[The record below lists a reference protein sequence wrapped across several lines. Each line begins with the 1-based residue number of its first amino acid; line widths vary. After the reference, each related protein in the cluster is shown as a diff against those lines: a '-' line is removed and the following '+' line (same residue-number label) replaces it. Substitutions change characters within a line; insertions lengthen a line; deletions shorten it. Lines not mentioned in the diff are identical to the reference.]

1 MLISKLQDVTIRQL
15 RALGAVAATGSVT
28 AAATRLNL
36 TQPAVTLQ
44 LRNLQDL
51 AGLPLLQRTND
62 GMVLT
67 GAGQEVLGLLER
79 VEAALSNCTTSLDMI
94 AGRTGGRVAIG
105 AVSTAKYFVPFAMA
119 AFSKL
124 HPQVEITLRIGNRQE
139 LREALRGYELDIA
152 IMGRAPAD
160 IEVET
165 HLIGD
170 NPHIIVAPKGHW
182 LEHDFGLATVDLSH
196 ETFLTR
202 EHGSGTR
209 MLMEQLFEASEFQPV
224 IGMEMS
230 SNETI
235 KQAVLA
241 GLGIAFISAHTV
253 ATEIKDGRLVMLDVA
268 GLPVVRQWYVV
279 RRQDKML
286 LPPAQA
292 MLDFLAAEGAKYLP
306 EAPQK
311 LL

>member
-1 MLISKLQDVTIRQL
+1 MI
-15 RALGAVAATGSVT
+15 
-28 AAATRLNL
+28 
-36 TQPAVTLQ
+36 
-44 LRNLQDL
+44 
-51 AGLPLLQRTND
+51 
-62 GMVLT
+62 LT
-67 GAGQEVLGLLER
+67 GAGHEVLGLLEQI
-79 VEAALSNCTTSLDMI
+79 EAAVANCTTSLDMI
-94 AGRTGGRVAIG
+94 AGHTGGRVAIG
-105 AVSTAKYFVPFAMA
+105 AVSTAKYFVPFAIA

-124 HPQVEITLRIGNRQE
+124 HPKVEITLKIGNRQE

-152 IMGRAPAD
+152 IMGRSPAE
-160 IEVET
+160 IQVET

-182 LEHDFGLATVDLSH
+182 LEHDFGLAPADLSH

-202 EHGSGTR
+202 EKGSGTR
-209 MLMEQLFEASEFQPV
+209 LLMEQLFEANEFQPV

-235 KQAVLA
+235 KQAVTA

-253 ATEIKDGRLVMLDVA
+253 ATELEDGRLVMLDIA

-279 RRQDKML
+279 RRSDKTL

-292 MLDFLAAEGAKYLP
+292 MLDFFAAEGAKYLP
-306 EAPQK
+306 KAPQK
-311 LL
+311 RL

>member
-28 AAATRLNL
+28 GAAARLHL

-44 LRNLQDL
+44 LRNLQNL
-51 AGLPLLQRTND
+51 AGLPLLQRTSD
-62 GMVLT
+62 GMILT
-67 GAGQEVLGLLER
+67 GAGHEVLGLLEQI
-79 VEAALSNCTTSLDMI
+79 EAAVANCTTSLDMI
-94 AGRTGGRVAIG
+94 AGHTGGRVAIG
-105 AVSTAKYFVPFAMA
+105 AVSTAKYFVPFAIA

-124 HPQVEITLRIGNRQE
+124 HPKVEITLKIGNRQE

-152 IMGRAPAD
+152 IMGRSPAE
-160 IEVET
+160 IQVET

-182 LEHDFGLATVDLSH
+182 LEHDFGLAPADLSH

-202 EHGSGTR
+202 EKGSGTR
-209 MLMEQLFEASEFQPV
+209 LLMEQLFEANEFQPV

-235 KQAVLA
+235 KQAVTA

-253 ATEIKDGRLVMLDVA
+253 ATELEDGRLVMLDIA

-279 RRQDKML
+279 RRSDKTL

-292 MLDFLAAEGAKYLP
+292 MLDFFAAEGAKYLP
-306 EAPQK
+306 KAPQK
-311 LL
+311 RL

>member
-1 MLISKLQDVTIRQL
+1 MPSLRDLTIRQL
-15 RALGAVAATGSVT
+15 RALAALSSGGSVT
-28 AAATRLNL
+28 AAANKLNL

-44 LRNLQDL
+44 LRNLQNL

-62 GMVLT
+62 GMMLN
-67 GAGQEVLGLLER
+67 GAGQEVLALHER
-79 VEAALSNCTTSLDMI
+79 IEAAISACATSLDMI
-94 AGRTGGRVAIG
+94 AGRTGGRVSIG
-105 AVSTAKYFVPFAMA
+105 AVSTAKYFVPFAIA

-124 HPQVEITLRIGNRQE
+124 HPKIDISLSIGNRQE
-139 LREALRGYELDIA
+139 IRQALRGYELDFA
-152 IMGRAPAD
+152 IMGRPPPD

-170 NPHIIVAPKGHW
+170 HPHIIVAPKGHW
-182 LEHDFGLATVDLSH
+182 LANDFGLAAVDLTH

-202 EHGSGTR
+202 EQGSGTR
-209 MLMEQLFEASEFQPV
+209 MLMEQLFETTELRPA

-235 KQAVLA
+235 KQSVIA

-253 ATEIKDGRLVMLDVA
+253 ATELEDGRLITLDVA
-268 GLPVVRQWYVV
+268 GLPVVRQWFLV
-279 RRQDKML
+279 RKQEKVL

-292 MLDFLAAEGAKYLP
+292 MLDFLSAEGARFLP
-306 EAPQK
+306 GAPTK
-311 LL
+311 RL